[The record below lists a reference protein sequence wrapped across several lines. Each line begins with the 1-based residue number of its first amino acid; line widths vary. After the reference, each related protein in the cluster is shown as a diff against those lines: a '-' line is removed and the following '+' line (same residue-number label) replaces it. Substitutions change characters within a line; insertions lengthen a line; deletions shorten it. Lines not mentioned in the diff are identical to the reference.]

1 MLVSGDG
8 LFRPPRLVGLQGS
21 PQDTDSGCSMSSDR
35 GEEEGRYEA
44 LGPRRQAAFLPPLH
58 TARAQATFDHQESR
72 WVVPS
77 ASSSYDASSS
87 VSSTAPSSA
96 YSTISSSNRF
106 LVTSGASSVYS
117 STDSTTFPISDRV
130 LYSSPSSSFLPA
142 GAWEGAMVPA
152 TLAKAATF
160 PRQSREGVG
169 DYSSPLVVLRSPEG
183 LHQATL
189 QVHHHPSTYT
199 TIP

>member
-1 MLVSGDG
+1 M
-8 LFRPPRLVGLQGS
+8 
-21 PQDTDSGCSMSSDR
+21 
-35 GEEEGRYEA
+35 
-44 LGPRRQAAFLPPLH
+44 
-58 TARAQATFDHQESR
+58 
-72 WVVPS
+72 VVPS
-77 ASSSYDASSS
+77 ASSSYYASSSISSTASSS

-96 YSTISSSNRF
+96 SAYSTISSSTRF
-106 LVTSGASSVYS
+106 LVTSGVSSVYS

-160 PRQSREGVG
+160 PRQARESVG